1 MKAVIAAGGT
11 AGHINPALAI
21 ADEIMRC
28 EPQSE
33 IVFMGRADGMEQRLV
48 AARGYRLQPIDVR
61 GFMRGFTW
69 KKIKFNAGAVRRIF
83 TASAQARA
91 FLRSFAPDVVIGC
104 GGYVSGPVV
113 REAAKLRIPT
123 AIHEQNSFPGVTSR
137 LLSKQVDLIFTA
149 NSDAAEALQQP
160 QKTVV
165 CGNPI
170 NREILVAD
178 AASLREEL
186 DIADR
191 CCILSFGGSL
201 GAATINRVMA
211 HTMAKAAGSD
221 RFFFLHA
228 TGQYG
233 EKSFP
238 EMLQQLGVQAQRLPA
253 RISTYITDMPQC
265 LAAAD
270 IVVSRSGA
278 ITISELAAA
287 GKAGYL
293 IPSPNVSEN
302 HQYFNALTLAKCGAA
317 VVEEEK
323 DLDAERTAEKI
334 LQLAC
339 DREKLIEMGLAA
351 RSIAVP
357 DAAQRVYARVREM
370 LDLQK

>member
-1 MKAVIAAGGT
+1 MRAVIAAGGT

-21 ADEIMRC
+21 ADEIMRR

-33 IVFMGRADGMEQRLV
+33 IVFMGREEGMEQRLV
-48 AARGYRLQPIDVR
+48 TARGYRLAPIDVR

-91 FLRSFAPDVVIGC
+91 FLRSFKPDAVIGC

-113 REAAKLRIPT
+113 REAAKLGIAT
-123 AIHEQNSFPGVTSR
+123 VIHEQNSFPGVTSR
-137 LLSKQVDLIFTA
+137 LLSSKVDIIFAA
-149 NSDAAEALQQP
+149 NRDAADALGKP
-160 QKTVV
+160 EKTVI

-170 NREILVAD
+170 NREILVAERD
-178 AASLREEL
+178 VLRQEL
-186 DIADR
+186 GIGSR

-201 GAATINRVMA
+201 GAATINNVMA
-211 HTMAKAAGSD
+211 HTMAKAGD
-221 RFFFLHA
+221 GCFFLHA

-238 EMLQQLGVQAQRLPA
+238 QMLQSLGKTPEQIPA
-253 RISTYITDMPQC
+253 RISTYISDMPLC

-270 IVVSRSGA
+270 LVVSRSGA

-287 GKAGYL
+287 GKASYL

-302 HQYFNALTLAKCGAA
+302 HQYFNALTLAKHGAA

-323 DLDAERTAEKI
+323 ELDAATTADRI
-334 LQLAC
+334 LALAA
-339 DREKLIEMGLAA
+339 DPARLTEMGLAA
-351 RSIAVP
+351 KNEAVA
-357 DAAQRVYARVREM
+357 DAAERVYTHLRSLLNKR
-370 LDLQK
+370 